1 MEVKI
6 ASLRQTL
13 NQRTT
18 GLKLKPLPQ
27 ARAFASDYNAA
38 SVGEPVQDMNDP
50 FRVEW
55 DLDGK
60 SGEHGDVV
68 VGDEVFKLSTS
79 IWEVRR
85 PWLDRTFNERDY
97 SSIEANVVDMQE
109 ILKEAL
115 VVQMGISTKEIQ
127 VSRTS
132 P

>member
-18 GLKLKPLPQ
+18 GLKLRPLPQ
-27 ARAFASDYNAA
+27 ARAFAATYNAE
-38 SVGEPVQDMNDP
+38 SVGESIQDMNDP

-68 VGDEVFKLSTS
+68 VGEEVFKLSTS

-97 SSIEANVVDMQE
+97 PSIEANVVDMQE
-109 ILKEAL
+109 ILREAL
-115 VVQMGISTKEIQ
+115 EVQMDISKKKIK
-127 VSRTS
+127 VSPRQS
-132 P
+132 